1 MTQRGGG
8 GEQTLRVGARV
19 FKGPSFFRTR
29 QGSELT
35 FGISVGGEGHVLD
48 GHLDLGDLALLQLN
62 LLLPVQ
68 DLVA

>member
-1 MTQRGGG
+1 MTQRWGG
-8 GEQTLRVGARV
+8 GEQTLRVGPGV
-19 FKGPSFFRTR
+19 
-29 QGSELT
+29 SELT